1 MFLTN
6 PKLLSVVSILQT
18 LFLFACSGFLR
29 AQDRW
34 SIDSRTR
41 GTSQTGAGTSWQGSD
56 WLGTANLSKK
66 EWRIGVRGDNT
77 ETGILITEVAP
88 NSAAAR
94 ARIEP
99 GDVIVAV
106 EGFQVGL
113 VSGRLYDL
121 TEELNSRADV
131 NGVVTLLVQDHTSG
145 RLAALRIQLD
155 GNQTQATLAGTLE
168 YRERT
173 PLPSDAIV
181 TVQIENVTRPFYV
194 VRNGRYSFRPTNG
207 TSIPFE
213 IAYDPSY
220 IDAQDTYRVVAFV
233 SSGQRTILD
242 TPVPKEVLTKGRPNQ
257 VRLELASLSRAPAF
271 NSTVVS
277 NAGTAG
283 TVKVGYPNYNY
294 NNLDDRIAQMYQ
306 QYLGRQPTSLEFS
319 ALRQTPG
326 IETRIETMPLELMAA
341 QEYFDLVGNNNTA
354 WLRKVFQVIV
364 KRQPTDDELIK
375 WMKYYENL
383 RFSRTEVLRELNKQV
398 SR

>member
-1 MFLTN
+1 MSLTN
-6 PKLLSVVSILQT
+6 SKFWGWFSVLQGCCLFVASGYLS
-18 LFLFACSGFLR
+18 

-34 SIDSRTR
+34 SSDSRSR
-41 GTSQTGAGTSWQGSD
+41 GINQTGAGMSWQGSD
-56 WLGTANLSKK
+56 WLGTTNLTKK
-66 EWRIGVRGDNT
+66 EWRIGIRGENT

-121 TEELNSRADV
+121 TEELNNRADG
-131 NGVVTLLVQDHTSG
+131 NGVVSLLIQDHMSG
-145 RLAALRIQLD
+145 RLATLRAQLD
-155 GNQTQATLAGTLE
+155 GNQTQATLSGTLE

-173 PLPSDAIV
+173 PMPSDAIV

-220 IDAQDTYRVVAFV
+220 IDPQDTYRVVAFV

-242 TPVPKEVLTKGRPNQ
+242 TPIPQEVLTKGRPSQ
-257 VRLELASLSRAPAF
+257 VRLELASLSRSPAF
-271 NSTVVS
+271 NGSVVS
-277 NAGTAG
+277 NTGTTG
-283 TVKVGYPNYNY
+283 TIKAGYPNY
-294 NNLDDRIAQMYQ
+294 NNLDDRIARMYQ
-306 QYLGRQPTSLEFS
+306 EYLGRQPTSLEIS

-341 QEYFDLVGNNNTA
+341 QEYFDLAGNNNA
-354 WLRKVFQVIV
+354 VWLRKVFQVIV
-364 KRQPTDDELIK
+364 KRQPSDDELIK

-383 RFSRTEVLRELNKQV
+383 RFSRTEVLRELNRQV